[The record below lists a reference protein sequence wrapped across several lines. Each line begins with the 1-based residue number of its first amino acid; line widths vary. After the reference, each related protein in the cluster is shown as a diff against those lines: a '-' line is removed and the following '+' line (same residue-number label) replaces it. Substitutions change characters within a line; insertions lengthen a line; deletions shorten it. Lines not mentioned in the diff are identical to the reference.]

1 MGQTS
6 SRDVSERGYRGVVV
20 AGLALLFIAVAPRAG
35 IGAELLP
42 PDIRRPVVKC
52 QADIVKAG
60 IKFVSKKLKQL
71 DRCAA
76 AVFECVHRKPGE
88 QACLD
93 KATTRCEKA
102 IGKIVK
108 LEEKFTTRILD
119 RCGDIDPATLL
130 TTFGLGYDE
139 VAADCASEYGAPLT
153 DSASIAAC
161 IVLQHECVAE
171 RIFDTH
177 EPRAAEFLDL
187 VGADLGPASCL
198 EDRGGVG
205 ATIAEPAEL
214 RTLGKCQG
222 ALRKASSGFVGQKL
236 KDLGR
241 CLKDLFSCVQL
252 DASDPACLARA
263 RDRCDGA
270 FAKIEKRVLKLAAG
284 VRKGC
289 AGLST
294 VVLTAPEGLGA
305 NGLLP
310 LCDSLGVFGIGSSHD
325 YGNCV
330 VRQHECAVDEIA
342 RFAVPRAPELLGTAG
357 RSLPGEF
364 FCPTPVPTATP
375 TPVPTP

>member
-1 MGQTS
+1 MDQTI
-6 SRDVSERGYRGVVV
+6 SRAVGGRKCRGVTV
-20 AGLALLFIAVAPRAG
+20 AGVALLIVAVVPRAAMS
-35 IGAELLP
+35 AELLP

-60 IKFVSKKLKQL
+60 VKFVSKKLKQL

-76 AVFECVHRKPGE
+76 SVFECVHRRPGE

-93 KATTRCEKA
+93 RATTRCEKA
-102 IGKIVK
+102 IGKIIA
-108 LEEKFTTRILD
+108 LEGKFTTRILD
-119 RCGDIDPATLL
+119 RCGDLDPATLL
-130 TTFGLGYDE
+130 ATFGLGYDG
-139 VAADCASEYGAPLT
+139 VAADCASDYGAPLT
-153 DSASIAAC
+153 DAASIAAC
-161 IVLQHECVAE
+161 IVLQHECLAE

-205 ATIAEPAEL
+205 DTIAEPSEL

-222 ALRKASSGFVGQKL
+222 ALRKASSAFVGQKL
-236 KDLGR
+236 KQLGR
-241 CLKDLFSCVQL
+241 CLKDLFSCEQL
-252 DASDPACLARA
+252 DAGDPTCLARA
-263 RDRCDGA
+263 RDRCDKA
-270 FAKIEKRVLKLAAG
+270 FAKIEKRVLKLADG

-289 AGLST
+289 AGLSIG
-294 VVLTAPEGLGA
+294 VLTAPDGLGA

-342 RFAVPRAPELLGTAG
+342 RFAVPRAAALLGPAG

-364 FCPTPVPTATP
+364 FCPTPIPAATP